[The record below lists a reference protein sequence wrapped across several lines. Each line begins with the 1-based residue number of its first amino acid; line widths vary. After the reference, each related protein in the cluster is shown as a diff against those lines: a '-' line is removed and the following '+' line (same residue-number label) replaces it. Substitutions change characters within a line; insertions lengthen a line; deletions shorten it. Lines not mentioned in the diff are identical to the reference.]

1 MAGTIAADT
10 LTHSSAGSLDT
21 QFVVKGSAKAFAQVE
36 ANGSAVLTSLN
47 TSSWSD
53 EGTGDGIQNVTNAF
67 SSANYSA
74 IVSANCDL
82 GSSLGGVGSVN
93 HLNSASAIEYR
104 GTNASGAR
112 SDPDNDYNLSTFG
125 DLA

>member
-21 QFVVKGSAKAFAQVE
+21 QFVVKGSAKAFAWAE

-53 EGTGDGIQNVTNAF
+53 EGAGDGIQNLTNF
-67 SSANYSA
+67 FQVQ
-74 IVSANCDL
+74 IIC
-82 GSSLGGVGSVN
+82 
-93 HLNSASAIEYR
+93 NS
-104 GTNASGAR
+104 
-112 SDPDNDYNLSTFG
+112 
-125 DLA
+125 

>member
-1 MAGTIAADT
+1 MTSVLNVDTIAAKDGT
-10 LTHSSAGSLDT
+10 SPVGLTKQSA
-21 QFVVKGSAKAFAQVE
+21 AKAFAQVE
-36 ANGSAVLTSLN
+36 ADGSAVLTSLN

-74 IVSANCDL
+74 IASAHCDL
-82 GSSLGGVGSVN
+82 GSSLGGVGAVN
-93 HLNSASAIEYR
+93 SLNSASAIEYR

-112 SDPDNDYNLSTFG
+112 TDPNNDYNLSTFG

>member
-1 MAGTIAADT
+1 MAGKIVADT
-10 LTHSSAGSLDT
+10 LEHSTAGSVDT

-36 ANGSAVLTSLN
+36 ADGSAVLTSLN

-74 IVSANCDL
+74 IASAHCDL
-82 GSSLGGVGSVN
+82 GSSLGGVGAVN
-93 HLNSASAIEYR
+93 SLNSASAIEYR

-112 SDPDNDYNLSTFG
+112 TDPNNDYNLSTFG

>member
-1 MAGTIAADT
+1 MSTLKADT
-10 LTHSSAGSLDT
+10 IQNTSGGAATLTKQSA
-21 QFVVKGSAKAFAQVE
+21 AKAFAQVE
-36 ANGSAVLTSLN
+36 ADGSAVLTSLN

-74 IVSANCDL
+74 IASAHCDL
-82 GSSLGGVGSVN
+82 GSSLGGVGAVN
-93 HLNSASAIEYR
+93 SLNSASAIEYR

-112 SDPDNDYNLSTFG
+112 TDPNNDYNLSTFG

>member
-1 MAGTIAADT
+1 MSTLKADT
-10 LTHSSAGSLDT
+10 IQNTSGGAATLTKQSA
-21 QFVVKGSAKAFAQVE
+21 AKAFAQVE
-36 ANGSAVLTSLN
+36 ADGSAVLTSLN

-67 SSANYSA
+67 SSVNYSA
-74 IVSANCDL
+74 IASAHCDL
-82 GSSLGGVGSVN
+82 GSSLGGVGAVN
-93 HLNSASAIEYR
+93 SLNSASAIEYR

-112 SDPDNDYNLSTFG
+112 TDPNNDYNLSTFG